1 MMAATV
7 DHKDSDTA
15 NGHDVVDHCV
25 NIVPRTTSAVQSQIA
40 AGSKQLADTLTLRTA
55 KRSLALLH
63 QQTNG
68 GKSNK
73 PAAVET
79 PPTQAPDTM
88 PKTTGTTRRKSSF
101 PTLEKLP
108 LFQQFRKRG
117 GSAPAI
123 HSITPPSKDARP
135 TFVKSSSI
143 ARLFGNTYSTAA
155 AKEAASTPDTSA
167 NGQTITAKASASTK
181 ASQSSSTITA
191 ERFHACTN
199 DADQLQLLNDEHCVA
214 AAAAPNDASSAASA
228 AALSAHLYGDDFD
241 VALNPFRSLSRG
253 LGRLFFKKSYS
264 VKISDPDPEFK
275 VAYLGNVL
283 TGWAKGE

>member
-1 MMAATV
+1 MMAASGN
-7 DHKDSDTA
+7 HKDSD

-40 AGSKQLADTLTLRTA
+40 ASSKQLADTLTRRTA

-63 QQTNG
+63 QQQTNG

-73 PAAVET
+73 PVAPVEAPQTAEPAA
-79 PPTQAPDTM
+79 M
-88 PKTTGTTRRKSSF
+88 PKTTASATVGTARRKSSF

-155 AKEAASTPDTSA
+155 KEAASTADTSA
-167 NGQTITAKASASTK
+167 NGQTVTAKASASTK
-181 ASQSSSTITA
+181 ASQSPSTITA

-199 DADQLQLLNDEHCVA
+199 DADQQQLLNDEHCVTA
-214 AAAAPNDASSAASA
+214 AAATDAASVA
-228 AALSAHLYGDDFD
+228 VSAHLYGDDFD

-264 VKISDPDPEFK
+264 VKISEPDPEFK